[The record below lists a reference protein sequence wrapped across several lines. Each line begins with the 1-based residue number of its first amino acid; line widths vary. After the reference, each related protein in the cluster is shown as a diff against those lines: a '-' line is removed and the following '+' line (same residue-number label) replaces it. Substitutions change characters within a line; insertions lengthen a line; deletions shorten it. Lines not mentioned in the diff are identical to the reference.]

1 MDNNKFNK
9 KLFNKVQ
16 TGLCRLAT
24 NGEIAVKTSS
34 GYKLYD
40 VDTGSLINCT
50 DFIFNADEEFFFAI
64 PANKVTVGDVILI
77 SGKPCCVIA
86 GATGISAASVKVIN
100 YEDFTIESIIPQIR
114 TFMGNSYRYVKIVS
128 IFGDDLP
135 NNEKGLK
142 NLTSYM
148 IMLNML
154 KEFKSSDGLNGHV
167 SSMLP
172 FFIMQNEGLIDAL
185 NFNKYYD

>member
-1 MDNNKFNK
+1 MNSSKINGPFS
-9 KLFNKVQ
+9 KVQ
-16 TGLCRLAT
+16 TGLCRLST

-40 VDTGSLINCT
+40 IDTDSLISCT
-50 DFIFNADEEFFFAI
+50 DFVLSADEDFFFVV
-64 PANKVTVGDVILI
+64 PTNKVTIGDVILI
-77 SGKPCCVIA
+77 SGKPCCIIA
-86 GATGISAASVKVIN
+86 RATDINAVNVIN
-100 YEDFTIESIIPQIR
+100 YEDSTIETIIPDLH
-114 TFMGNSYRYVKIVS
+114 TFMGNSYLYSKVVS

-135 NNEKGLK
+135 NNKKGLK

-154 KEFKSSDGLNGHV
+154 KEFKSSNGLNSRI

-172 FFIMQNEGLIDAL
+172 FFIMQNEGLTGTLD
-185 NFNKYYD
+185 FNKNYD

>member
-1 MDNNKFNK
+1 MDNNKLNK

-16 TGLCRLAT
+16 TGLCRLST

-40 VDTGSLINCT
+40 ADTGSLINCT
-50 DFIFNADEEFFFAI
+50 DFVFNTDEEFFFAI
-64 PANKVTVGDVILI
+64 PANKVTIGDVILI

-86 GATGISAASVKVIN
+86 GATDINAVSVIN
-100 YEDFTIESIIPQIR
+100 YEDSTVKSIFPQIHA
-114 TFMGNSYRYVKIVS
+114 FMGNSYRYVKVIS
-128 IFGDDLP
+128 MFGDDLP
-135 NNEKGLK
+135 NNKKGLK

-148 IMLNML
+148 IMLNIL
-154 KEFKSSDGLNGHV
+154 KEFKSSDGLNCHV

-172 FFIMQNEGLIDAL
+172 LLIMQNEELINAL
-185 NFNKYYD
+185 NFNNYYN

>member
-1 MDNNKFNK
+1 MDNNKLNK

-40 VDTGSLINCT
+40 ADTGSLISCT
-50 DFIFNADEEFFFAI
+50 DFVFNANEDFFFAV
-64 PANKVTVGDVILI
+64 PTNKVTVGDVILI

-100 YEDFTIESIIPQIR
+100 YEDFTIESIIPHIH
-114 TFMGNSYRYVKIVS
+114 TFMGSPYHYVKVVS
-128 IFGDDLP
+128 MFGDDLP
-135 NNEKGLK
+135 NNKKGLK

-154 KEFKSSDGLNGHV
+154 KDFKSSDSLNSHV
-167 SSMLP
+167 PSMLP

-185 NFNKYYD
+185 NFNN